1 MNKVIGYARISS
13 GKGSQIL
20 DPQVSK
26 LQESGCDQIFS
37 ETISTRK
44 AEKERP
50 ELMKCLSS
58 LRKGDTLKLCTLS
71 RLGRT
76 QTEVIQRLND
86 LQAEGI
92 NVITLDGLVNLEA
105 LGKFAPVLIG
115 LLTGL
120 NQVEREQI
128 SERVQMSV
136 DYRRENNFRL
146 VADQKQV
153 RKRKL
158 VLRLRMKAKVI
169 EKSGSK
175 LVRIATIR
183 RGIADNEKV
192 EVGKMK
198 EDRLEKEL
206 LESGRFNDKFSKV
219 FGKWSKNF
227 TRNLSWLYVPRWRKI
242 RGLDKDDPVENK
254 GQMQSS
260 FKEFEDKING

>member
-13 GKGSQIL
+13 TSGTQIL
-20 DPQVSK
+20 DPQVEK
-26 LQESGCDQIFS
+26 LKQGGCDQIFS

-50 ELMKCLSS
+50 ELMKCLAS

-136 DYRRENNFRL
+136 EYRRANNGDLGGRP
-146 VADQKQV
+146 KTSN
-153 RKRKL
+153 KKEKL
-158 VLRLRMKAKVI
+158 VLRLRDEGETYREI
-169 EKSGSK
+169 RDQTG
-175 LVRIATIR
+175 LGLATIR
-183 RGIADNEKV
+183 RIIADNEKV
-192 EVGKMK
+192 EVAIK
-198 EDRLEKEL
+198 
-206 LESGRFNDKFSKV
+206 
-219 FGKWSKNF
+219 
-227 TRNLSWLYVPRWRKI
+227 
-242 RGLDKDDPVENK
+242 
-254 GQMQSS
+254 
-260 FKEFEDKING
+260 